1 MAMLVKDNIKSKQL
15 KIFQFVF
22 VQISEYLMLVE
33 NLPACTWLV
42 LASDCLA
49 AED

>member
-1 MAMLVKDNIKSKQL
+1 
-15 KIFQFVF
+15 
-22 VQISEYLMLVE
+22 MLVE

-49 AED
+49 AEDWCVSLHFARFI